1 VAIRPP
7 AATITN
13 IAYITQKTGERST
26 SAGE

>member
-13 IAYITQKTGERST
+13 IRYMTQNTGLRIISP
-26 SAGE
+26 GV